1 MNAGPT
7 EFERRTRE
15 KLIRDF
21 GAVLAAAL
29 EDPCTVEVLL
39 NPDGR
44 LWQERLGEPM
54 RCVGRIDA
62 ARAEAI
68 IKTVASH
75 LGKEV
80 TRHTPLLEGELPPD
94 GARFA
99 GQVPPVVPAPTFAI
113 RKPAIKLL
121 QLDDYVAQGALST
134 AHCAALKQVV
144 ASHRNILVV
153 GGTGSGK
160 TTFVNALIAH
170 MIVSCPGERLI
181 ILEDTREIQCAAD
194 NCVQYHSSAAV
205 SMTELLRTT
214 LRMRPDRILVGEVR
228 GPEALD
234 LLMAWNT
241 GHEGGAATIH
251 ANDARAGLVRLQ
263 MLVSMHRDAPSHVEP
278 LIAEAVDVI
287 VHISRTPDG
296 RRVREVL
303 EVLGL
308 NEHGYS
314 TRNLGEETPS

>member
-1 MNAGPT
+1 VDTGTT

-15 KLIRDF
+15 KLGRDY
-21 GAVLAAAL
+21 GAVLSAAL
-29 EDPCTVEVLL
+29 EDPLTIEILL

-54 RCVGRIDA
+54 HCIGHIDG

-80 TRHTPLLEGELPPD
+80 TRQSPLLEGELPPD

-99 GQVPPVVPAPTFAI
+99 AQIPPIVPAPAFAI

-121 QLDDYVAQGALST
+121 ELDDYVRQGTLGAS
-134 AHCAALKQVV
+134 HCAALKAAVH
-144 ASHRNILVV
+144 AHRNILVI

-170 MIVSCPGERLI
+170 MVAIDPKERLVV
-181 ILEDTREIQCAAD
+181 LEDTREIRCSAE
-194 NCVQYHSSAAV
+194 NSVQYHSSAAV
-205 SMTELLRTT
+205 SMTELLRAT

-241 GHEGGAATIH
+241 GHAGGCATVH

-263 MLVSMHRDAPSHVEP
+263 MLVSMHRDAPRRIEP
-278 LIAEAVDVI
+278 LVAEAVDVI
-287 VHISRTPDG
+287 VHITRTG
-296 RRVREVL
+296 SGQRRVQEVL

-308 NEHGYS
+308 EPDGYS
-314 TRNLGEETPS
+314 TKTL